1 MSVRE
6 GEKCLGTVF
15 EIFLLW
21 LILLLSFNDFKDIKL
36 ETTKLGMVNK

>member
-6 GEKCLGTVF
+6 GKKCLATVF
-15 EIFLLW
+15 DRFLLW
-21 LILLLSFNDFKDIKL
+21 LILLLSFNDFKDKKL